1 MSRQLLRITKAL
13 YNTPHVVTPDVLERI
28 EQYLSDRNGGE
39 FEVANI
45 NVEKTKRV
53 RLPDASTTG
62 MISVD
67 GVLTY
72 KSYFDMATCTENTSY
87 QAITTQFD
95 YAVAAGYKTIVLL
108 IDSPGG
114 EAYGAFE
121 TGRYL
126 RSQADAKGIRLVS
139 YVDGLAA
146 SGGYILASAAHEV
159 IINPDAQAGSIG
171 VVVQLTNTNKMLEQM
186 GVERT
191 FIYAGDNKIP
201 FNAEGGW
208 REEFLS
214 DIQTK
219 VTSLY
224 GQFVGYVSE
233 MMGLSE
239 EAIVSTQA
247 AVFLAQDAKEKGLVH
262 KLMTREE
269 FNSYLKEGVNKPM
282 ADNKAVQV
290 VVDEELKAQLADL
303 TAAMEKQKEEFAVA
317 MAAVKAEADNLK
329 MEGFKAKAQEWAFA
343 GVDVDAYA
351 SSALAGSISVE
362 MFDAAMNAAAQAIK
376 AKDDSMTKM
385 KAEVEGMKEV
395 GAPDADKQVVV
406 EDEKVKSRMAA
417 LQHVASKNKNIKVK

>member
-13 YNTPHVVTPDVLERI
+13 YNTPHVVTPDVLDRI
-28 EQYLSDRNGGE
+28 EQYLSDRNGGD
-39 FEVANI
+39 FEVANV

-53 RLPDASTTG
+53 RLPEDSTTG
-62 MISVD
+62 MISID

-87 QAITTQFD
+87 QSIVSQFD
-95 YAVAAGYKTIVLL
+95 SAVAAGYKTIVLL
-108 IDSPGG
+108 VDSPGG

-126 RSQADAKGIRLVS
+126 RNQADTKGIKLVA

-159 IINPDAQAGSIG
+159 IINPNAQAGSIG

-201 FNAEGGW
+201 FNTEGGW
-208 REEFLS
+208 REEFLN
-214 DIQTK
+214 DIQSK
-219 VTSLY
+219 VSTLY
-224 GQFVGYVSE
+224 SEFVGYVSE

-247 AVFLAQDAKEKGLVH
+247 AVFLAQEAQEKGLVH

-269 FNSYLKEGVNKPM
+269 FNTYLKEGVNKPM
-282 ADNKAVQV
+282 ADNIATQV
-290 VVDEELKAQLADL
+290 AMDEEMKAQLAEL
-303 TAAMEKQKEEFAVA
+303 TAALEKQKEEFAVA

-343 GVDVDAYA
+343 GVDIDAYA
-351 SSALAGSISVE
+351 SSALAGNISVE
-362 MFDAAMNAAAQAIK
+362 MFDAAMSAASDAIK
-376 AKDDSMTKM
+376 AKDVAMAKM

-395 GAPDADKQVVV
+395 GAGDAETKVV
-406 EDEKVKSRMAA
+406 EDTKAKSRQAA
-417 LQHVASKNKNIKVK
+417 LEHVASKNKNIKVK